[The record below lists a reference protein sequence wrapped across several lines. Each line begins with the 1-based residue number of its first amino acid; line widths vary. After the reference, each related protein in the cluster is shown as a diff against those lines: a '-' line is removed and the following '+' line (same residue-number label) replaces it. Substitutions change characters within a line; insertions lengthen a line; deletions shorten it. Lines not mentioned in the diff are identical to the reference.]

1 MTTYLLTIS
10 IVLHFITFLI
20 LILVVKKVRNT
31 LDYEQLERQ
40 KREIEDLLAFYSVEL
55 KEENERFLEQLLKA
69 NENERSEESIE
80 EHVEEDPTNS
90 IQTVE
95 EKQKTPHPPVAEKAY
110 EPSLE
115 AQVLQLHHQGYDAK
129 EIAKMLNKGHGEI
142 ELLLKFNVS
151 H

>member
-1 MTTYLLTIS
+1 MTSYLLTIS

-20 LILVVKKVRNT
+20 LILLVKKMRST
-31 LDYEQLERQ
+31 LDYTQLEQQ

-69 NENERSEESIE
+69 NESEHFEELLNEDIE
-80 EHVEEDPTNS
+80 DENDQ
-90 IQTVE
+90 QTVKVKRKNVT
-95 EKQKTPHPPVAEKAY
+95 EKTY

-115 AQVLQLHHQGYDAK
+115 AQVLQLHEQGYDAK

-142 ELLLKFNVS
+142 ELLLKFNV
-151 H
+151 